1 MSRQRSDAQE
11 LAKQLADAAQPIYLV
26 DDHRAII
33 YCNPACA
40 AWVNVA
46 PGELLGQKCVY
57 GPPPAERAT
66 PAAAAAARLCPPPA
80 ALNGLHVR
88 GQVSAIA
95 ADGGLIFRE
104 ADFWPLSPE
113 TPTPDASAKPGAE
126 ESDASPNARSLPSAI
141 LALVE
146 PVDRSPA
153 PPQDATGSASLVS
166 ASLAG
171 ASDDATSDG
180 LHAEL
185 LRWRHRF
192 TSRYGLE
199 RMVGTSPAA
208 ARVRAQVALA
218 AAAPTAVL
226 VTGPA
231 GSGKEH
237 VAKAIHYRRGAD
249 SAGTL
254 VPVACAALDV
264 ELTISTLRAL
274 ARSAAGEGRRRSLLL
289 SNVDALSLET
299 QGVVMQLLG
308 PLDSSRVIATAS
320 RPAAELVA
328 EGKLRADLAAALTT
342 LSIELVSLSQRI
354 EDLPLLAQMFL
365 EEINA
370 TASRQVAGFTP
381 EASINWP
388 LTPGRAI
395 STSWPKWCAS
405 RTSGPTMPRSARV
418 IFPAASTCRPTWP
431 SPAAPRPADRSR
443 AIAGP
448 DRNRADRTG
457 FDRGQGE
464 QDPGCPAVGP
474 HPAPALS
481 ATGSARLRGRV
492 DRFTLSGGLAA
503 GNGQRDQAESN
514 PWPSKFSTS
523 RRTSSSF
530 SPWFISTWAPVKSR
544 SPRERAAGAR
554 CRHSCDSGCGP
565 PRSKSR

>member
-1 MSRQRSDAQE
+1 MSRQRSAAQE

-26 DDHRAII
+26 DDRRAII

-46 PGELLGQKCVY
+46 QGELLGQKCVY

-95 ADGGLIFRE
+95 ADGRLIFRE

-113 TPTPDASAKPGAE
+113 TPTFDASAEPGAE
-126 ESDASPNARSLPSAI
+126 ESAASPNARALPSAI

-153 PPQDATGSASLVS
+153 APDDAAGSAGLVS

-218 AAAPTAVL
+218 AVAPTAVL

-237 VAKAIHYRRGAD
+237 VAKAIHYRRGAE

-342 LSIELVSLSQRI
+342 LSIELVSLGARI

-381 EASINWP
+381 EALDQLAAYAWP
-388 LTPGRAI
+388 GNLDELAEVVRESHERTDDVQI
-395 STSWPKWCAS
+395 S
-405 RTSGPTMPRSARV
+405 PRDL
-418 IFPAASTCRPTWP
+418 
-431 SPAAPRPADRSR
+431 PRR
-443 AIAGP
+443 I
-448 DRNRADRTG
+448 
-457 FDRGQGE
+457 
-464 QDPGCPAVGP
+464 
-474 HPAPALS
+474 HLS
-481 ATGSARLRGRV
+481 ADMAQRPPRRDRPIDLERL
-492 DRFTLSGGLAA
+492 LA
-503 GNGQRDQAESN
+503 QIE
-514 PWPSKFSTS
+514 TEL
-523 RRTSSSF
+523 
-530 SPWFISTWAPVKSR
+530 I
-544 SPRERAAGAR
+544 ERALTEAKGNKTRAAQLLGLTR
-554 CRHSCDSGCGP
+554 PRLYRRLVQLGFEDESTDSP
-565 PRSKSR
+565 